1 MKRVRKI
8 KRRLQ
13 EEILEENE
21 KDYEKVARGETS

>member
-1 MKRVRKI
+1 MRGDKKRVRKI

-21 KDYEKVARGETS
+21 KDYEKVA